1 MLTLKARNTYNNIDA
16 LSGRL
21 TGGARPQ
28 KGGILAGND
37 ILNGM
42 TGQLAG
48 VATSHPGMQGGKYS
62 FKNFAHDVGKAEK
75 TVAKVGT
82 NTGNQLLKSVPGVI
96 TKSFEGAVVPALSKY
111 GSTALTNYLM
121 PAAETAVEYA
131 PLALAAAGRSDLP
144 KGSKKAKSHMNNIR
158 GVKLVKGSQQAKD
171 FMAKLRS
178 LRVLKK

>member
-1 MLTLKARNTYNNIDA
+1 MLTLKARNTYNKIDA
-16 LSGRL
+16 LS
-21 TGGARPQ
+21 GGARPQ

-37 ILNGM
+37 ILDGM
-42 TGQLAG
+42 LSGQL
-48 VATSHPGMQGGKYS
+48 TGGKYS
-62 FKNFAHDVGKAEK
+62 LKKFARDVGKAEK

-131 PLALAAAGRSDLP
+131 PLALAAAGRTDLI
-144 KGSKKAKSHMNNIR
+144 KGSKKAKSHMDNIR

-171 FMAKLRS
+171 FMAHLRS
-178 LRVLKK
+178 LKKK

>member
-16 LSGRL
+16 LS
-21 TGGARPQ
+21 GGARPQ

-62 FKNFAHDVGKAEK
+62 FKNFTHDVGNVYKAIPQPVK
-75 TVAKVGT
+75 DMAMKAATDAAMA
-82 NTGNQLLKSVPGVI
+82 
-96 TKSFEGAVVPALSKY
+96 AV
-111 GSTALTNYLM
+111 
-121 PAAETAVEYA
+121 
-131 PLALAAAGRSDLP
+131 AAGRSDLP
-144 KGSKKAKSHMNNIR
+144 KGSKKAKAHMNGVR

-171 FMAKLRS
+171 YMAKLRAM
-178 LRVLKK
+178 KKK

>member
-1 MLTLKARNTYNNIDA
+1 MLTLKARNTYNKIV
-16 LSGRL
+16 LQ
-21 TGGARPQ
+21 GGARPQ

-42 TGQLAG
+42 TG
-48 VATSHPGMQGGKYS
+48 GKYS
-62 FKNFAHDVGKAEK
+62 FKNFARDVSKAEK

-144 KGSKKAKSHMNNIR
+144 KGSKKAKSHMNGVR
-158 GVKLVKGSQQAKD
+158 GTKLVKGSQQAKD
-171 FMAKLRS
+171 YMAKLRAM
-178 LRVLKK
+178 KKK

>member
-1 MLTLKARNTYNNIDA
+1 MIYIYKMLTLKARNTYNNIV
-16 LSGRL
+16 LQ
-21 TGGARPQ
+21 GGARPQ

-48 VATSHPGMQGGKYS
+48 GKYS

-75 TVAKVGT
+75 PVAKVGT

-121 PAAETAVEYA
+121 PAAETAVECWT
-131 PLALAAAGRSDLP
+131 S
-144 KGSKKAKSHMNNIR
+144 
-158 GVKLVKGSQQAKD
+158 
-171 FMAKLRS
+171 
-178 LRVLKK
+178 